1 MTTTRDVTYGEL
13 LDNAN
18 LGKLDATLQT
28 VKLGQALSQVKVVA
42 TGLTGAAS
50 FDITTAAVKAAS
62 TITGI
67 YLPDGTNLPP
77 IGDVVSLRVTAAG
90 TGTTV
95 GPYAITDAGGTA
107 LPPTTPGGSTVVG
120 LALLSDD
127 GKLLMF
133 PSADVTAFVLT
144 YRPRTAVAMSASP
157 TNFPAP

>member
-1 MTTTRDVTYGEL
+1 MTTTRDQTYGEI
-13 LDNAN
+13 LDSAN
-18 LGKLDATLQT
+18 LGKLDAALQA

-42 TGLTGAAS
+42 TGLTGDAS

-67 YLPDGTNLPP
+67 YLPDGTNLPA

-95 GPYAITDAGGTA
+95 GAYAITDAGVGAIA
-107 LPPTTPGGSTVVG
+107 LSPTTSSRVG

>member
-42 TGLTGAAS
+42 TGLTGDAS
-50 FDITTAAVKAAS
+50 FDITSAAVKAAS
-62 TITGI
+62 NITGI

-95 GPYAITDAGGTA
+95 GAYAITDAGGTA
-107 LPPTTPGGSTVVG
+107 LPPTTSTVVG

>member
-67 YLPDGTNLPP
+67 YLQDGTNLPP
-77 IGDVVSLRVTAAG
+77 IGNVVSLRVTAAG

-95 GPYAITDAGGTA
+95 GSYAITDAGGTA
-107 LPPTTPGGSTVVG
+107 LSPTTSTVVG

-127 GKLLMF
+127 GKTLTF
-133 PSADVTAFVLT
+133 PTANVTAFVLA
-144 YRPRTAVAMSASP
+144 YRPRTAVSMSAAP

>member
-1 MTTTRDVTYGEL
+1 MTTTRDVTYGEI

-18 LGKLDATLQT
+18 LGKLDAALQAA
-28 VKLGQALSQVKVVA
+28 KLGQALSQVKVAA

-67 YLPDGTNLPP
+67 YLPDGTNLPA
-77 IGDVVSLRVTAAG
+77 IGNVVSLRVTAAG

-95 GPYAITDAGGTA
+95 GSYAITDAAGTA
-107 LPPTTPGGSTVVG
+107 LSPTTSTVVG

-127 GKLLMF
+127 GKTLTF
-133 PSADVTAFVLT
+133 PTADVTEFVLV
-144 YRPRTAVAMSASP
+144 YRPRAAVSMSAAP
-157 TNFPAP
+157 TNFPSP

>member
-1 MTTTRDVTYGEL
+1 MTTTRDQTYGEI
-13 LDNAN
+13 LDSAN
-18 LGKLDATLQT
+18 LGKLDAALQA

-42 TGLTGAAS
+42 TGLTGDAS

-67 YLPDGTNLPP
+67 YLPDGTNLPA

-95 GPYAITDAGGTA
+95 GAYAITDAGGTA
-107 LPPTTPGGSTVVG
+107 LSPTTSSRVG

-144 YRPRTAVAMSASP
+144 YRPRAAVAMSASP

>member
-1 MTTTRDVTYGEL
+1 MTTTRDVTYGEI
-13 LDNAN
+13 LDSAN
-18 LGKLDATLQT
+18 LGKLDAALQA

-67 YLPDGTNLPP
+67 YLPDGTNLPA
-77 IGDVVSLRVTAAG
+77 IGNVVSLRVTAAG

-95 GPYAITDAGGTA
+95 GSYAITDAGGA
-107 LPPTTPGGSTVVG
+107 VLTPSTSTVVG

-127 GKLLMF
+127 GKTLTF
-133 PSADVTAFVLT
+133 PTADVTEFVLV
-144 YRPRTAVAMSASP
+144 YRPRAAVSMSAAP
-157 TNFPAP
+157 TNFPSP